1 MIALFAY
8 TTGLA
13 QFMFAYTTGLA
24 QFRKSNFLFTLKMYT
39 AAKSNGNFFLAKIKR
54 NPKIGTLLYL
64 SLWKKVPIYLSPHE
78 YKFSMEGKYSTPPP
92 KKGALWNGTKKN
104 EESPLIFLFSLKKL
118 RGKEVHFTFF
128 QCFKRSLVKVN

>member
-92 KKGALWNGTKKN
+92 KKRGTLEWDKKKWRVSFN
-104 EESPLIFLFSLKKL
+104 IFVLIEKTK
-118 RGKEVHFTFF
+118 R
-128 QCFKRSLVKVN
+128 KRSSFYVFSMFQKVTC